1 MHLLPVAAVALLL
14 AMLGAEPARAGHE
27 LGNSCYVCHN
37 IKAGTTWQG
46 TQSIWTGKDIGM
58 SAPTGGKPIACDYCH
73 VDHRLMFDNTTGG
86 GSEKSAHPVPIIAG
100 SGKTSYFGYGATV
113 NCLDCHSGN
122 TVTGFTPNL
131 IPDVAP
137 QDYVTKGTNTGYPNH
152 DVAIPNNQISIG
164 NDPPHL
170 TLSTSSYNSYDN
182 TPATAG
188 GDSDSKYA
196 LCFSCHSTG
205 STKIIR
211 ATGKTIQTDYQLG
224 GHYFQG
230 GAWAN
235 KTMPCSDCH
244 GSHRSGDSSRLMVP
258 KLTSGTWPGVVYSSA
273 SSPTGSDIR
282 TMCNACHDDT
292 GATTNGTPTIRNREP
307 SAKPSK
313 VAEHVG
319 GSVSCAVCHPVHN
332 PKVGTDCL
340 GCHKTGT
347 GKAGSYEYVGML
359 FKDAT
364 LPGGARPDN
373 TVDGSSRPWSWSQH
387 GNSLTSSHYVSPY
400 NGKTTN
406 FCYKCHGDRHNGTA
420 GLIQADAGDTSTE
433 AFTPV
438 DNLAGTTVANANNF
452 CLSCHDG
459 DGNADDVTLGGVSP
473 PVVSRTN
480 WTGSGHGKES
490 GSYTVSNNSAANVK
504 CVSCHEVHG
513 SNHANLLPADN
524 TDIPPFSP
532 NFRLPAGTPGKT
544 VGATLASALDFR
556 DYTNP
561 AVAGAGFDNNWA
573 WSRGFGTVGDPSN
586 QYGPNEGN
594 KYGLCDA
601 CHRNDPSV
609 NQTLNKAHTHMG
621 IKDQGDPKSQM
632 SFVRD
637 CAECHDVH
645 GGRKGTPNIY
655 MISDNVAFRP
665 GTAQAAVRDVT
676 FTSLTGLNSFDDN
689 TDAGGSNTGDL
700 CTVCHE
706 YSGAPDSSPIN
717 VSHNYY
723 NNGAAA
729 DHKENQNCLGCHPHG
744 ASDNAL
750 KFGFPSGGACNS
762 CHGWSDADGMPSY
775 NDGGTYN
782 PDANPSLS
790 TRGAGDNTAHKVHVN
805 YLVTRLGLN
814 AATRVNACYVCHK
827 GGGGNESHP
836 ENPTTTNY
844 SQPSPTPDAQ
854 YVDIALDNAIVGFG
868 AGKPQP
874 SYSGTKGLAANA
886 TNGWKTCN
894 NTTCHYAESPSW
906 AGKKQISGDTVTMTW
921 DNQAS
926 GSVAKG
932 SVNNKMLRISLTA
945 DSIQDGAAAM
955 TVVRVT
961 RTGTGVDA
969 DVPANGVKV
978 YLDDGDGVF
987 EPGVQDGS
995 PVGTGSFAGWRR
1007 AVRPTCC
1014 WRKPPRQL
1022 RAMCHPRL
1030 PARRATRPECVRGNS
1045 IAGMLLPRCGCWT

>member
-37 IKAGTTWQG
+37 IQAGTTWQG
-46 TQSIWTGKDIGM
+46 TYSIWTGKDIGM

-73 VDHRLMFDNTTGG
+73 VDHRLMFDNQSITYT
-86 GSEKSAHPVPIIAG
+86 EKSAHPVRIIDG
-100 SGKTSYFGYGATV
+100 STTTSYFGYGTTV
-113 NCLDCHSGN
+113 NCLDCHSGD

-137 QDYVTKGTNTGYPNH
+137 QDNITKGTNTGYPNH

-244 GSHRSGDSSRLMVP
+244 GSHRSGDSSRLMAP
-258 KLTSGTWPGVVYSSA
+258 KLTSGTWAGGVGVVYGNP
-273 SSPTGSDIR
+273 SSPTGTEVRS
-282 TMCNACHDDT
+282 MCNACHDDT
-292 GATTNGTPTIRNREP
+292 AGTPTIRDREP

-420 GLIQADAGDTSTE
+420 GLIQADAGDTGTE

-438 DNLAGTTVANANNF
+438 YNLAGTTDANANNF

-632 SFVRD
+632 SFIRD
-637 CAECHDVH
+637 CAECHEVH
-645 GGRKGTPNIY
+645 GGKKGTPNIY

-775 NDGGTYN
+775 NDGGTYH

-790 TRGAGDNTAHKVHVN
+790 TRGGGDNTAHKIHVN
-805 YLVTRLGLN
+805 YLVNKRGVTRGDS
-814 AATRVNACYVCHK
+814 CYVCHK
-827 GGGGNESHP
+827 GGGGKEPVHP
-836 ENPTTTNY
+836 GNPVAQN
-844 SQPSPTPDAQ
+844 SFKSGLQPSGDNVQ
-854 YVDIALDNAIVGFG
+854 VSLDNTGTVLNVSMPGNPSPPTYNGTVGQAAG
-868 AGKPQP
+868 A
-874 SYSGTKGLAANA
+874 TA
-886 TNGWKTCN
+886 GWKTCS
-894 NTTCHYAESPSW
+894 NTSCHYALSPSW
-906 AGKKQISGDTVTMTW
+906 SARKQVANYLAVTDGSHRGYPPLTAYGNGSDNVVANEFRMQTTSGTGATTATQIVLSGVNVTG
-921 DNQAS
+921 NVAAS
-926 GSVAKG
+926 G
-932 SVNNKMLRISLTA
+932 
-945 DSIQDGAAAM
+945 
-955 TVVRVT
+955 VRVY
-961 RTGTGVDA
+961 RD
-969 DVPANGVKV
+969 NGDNTYVAV
-978 YLDDGDGVF
+978 SDTLAGIVSFSPGLDGIV
-987 EPGVQDGS
+987 
-995 PVGTGSFAGWRR
+995 VGW
-1007 AVRPTCC
+1007 
-1014 WRKPPRQL
+1014 
-1022 RAMCHPRL
+1022 
-1030 PARRATRPECVRGNS
+1030 
-1045 IAGMLLPRCGCWT
+1045 